1 MATILVVED
10 TQTDAERVRMALS
23 PYRWRL
29 KFVTSSTAARTAI
42 REELPVAIVLDIL
55 LPDDTGF
62 QLCRDLKSA
71 PATAKI
77 PIIMCSSKSTDID
90 RFWALKQGAAFFLA
104 KPIDPKALAQFVRQL
119 VPEPPS
125 EPPEPPQSEA
135 PPTVPNHPSAR
146 WNFLVS

>member
-10 TQTDAERVRMALS
+10 TQTDAERVRIALS

-29 KFVTSSTAARTAI
+29 KFVMSSAAAKTAI
-42 REELPVAIVLDIL
+42 QEELPAAIVLDIM

-62 QLCRDLKSA
+62 QLCRDLKSD
-71 PATAKI
+71 PVTAKI

-119 VPEPPS
+119 VPEPP
-125 EPPEPPQSEA
+125 PDTPEPEELPQIDPGYPYA
-135 PPTVPNHPSAR
+135 P
-146 WNFLVS
+146 WNFLAS